1 MSFMFVVPIITC
13 HFDQCLFD
21 NMSLSRKTLQALK
34 KENASLRAK
43 VTKLEGKLEAKL
55 EKNKERA

>member
-21 NMSLSRKTLQALK
+21 NMSLSRKTLQVLK

-43 VTKLEGKLEAKL
+43 VTKLEAKL